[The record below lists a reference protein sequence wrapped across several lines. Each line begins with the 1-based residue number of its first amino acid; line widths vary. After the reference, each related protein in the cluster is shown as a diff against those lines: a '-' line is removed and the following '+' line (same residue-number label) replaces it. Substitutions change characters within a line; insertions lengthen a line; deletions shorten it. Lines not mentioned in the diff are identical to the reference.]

1 MRSGPGA
8 LRISSQIKEVPGTM
22 EFLNFLIILSAAWLV
37 FRRPEREGLAFGLL
51 LASCVLTA
59 VLFLLGT
66 RGSLL
71 PGVNL

>member
-1 MRSGPGA
+1 
-8 LRISSQIKEVPGTM
+8 M
-22 EFLNFLIILSAAWLV
+22 EFLTFLIILSAAWLV

-51 LASCVLTA
+51 VASCVLTA
-59 VLFLLGT
+59 ILFFLGT